1 MKVEDVMT
9 QEVHCVAPEASL
21 KDVAAVLVEHA
32 ISGMPVC
39 DGDGRVL
46 GIVSEADILYK
57 ERGSRPRRGGP
68 LAWLVDGAG
77 YAEVVKSAA
86 RTAGEAMT
94 RPAVTIDPDRPVSE
108 AARLM
113 LERRVNR
120 LPVVKADQ
128 LLGIVTRADLVR
140 AFTRTD
146 AEIEHEIREEVLDR
160 VLQLPPGAVSVVVT
174 EGQVRL
180 GGLVERG
187 SDAEILPGFV
197 ARVPGVVAVD
207 SDVKWR
213 LDDVSRKG
221 RRALASTL

>member
-1 MKVEDVMT
+1 
-9 QEVHCVAPEASL
+9 
-21 KDVAAVLVEHA
+21 
-32 ISGMPVC
+32 
-39 DGDGRVL
+39 
-46 GIVSEADILYK
+46 
-57 ERGSRPRRGGP
+57 
-68 LAWLVDGAG
+68 
-77 YAEVVKSAA
+77 
-86 RTAGEAMT
+86 MT

-160 VLQLPPGAVSVVVT
+160 VLQLPPGAVSVVGT

-180 GGLVERG
+180 DGLVERR
-187 SDAEILPGFV
+187 SDAELLPGFI

>member
-32 ISGMPVC
+32 ISGVPVC

-57 ERGSRPRRGGP
+57 ELGPRPRRGGP
-68 LAWLVDGAG
+68 LAWLVDGGG
-77 YAEVVKSAA
+77 YAEAVKSAA

-146 AEIEHEIREEVLDR
+146 AEIEHEIRDEVLDR
-160 VLQLPPGAVSVVVT
+160 VLLLPPGAVSVVVT

-180 GGLVERG
+180 GGLVERR
-187 SDAEILPGFV
+187 SEAELLPGFV

-207 SDVKWR
+207 ADVKWR

-221 RRALASTL
+221 QRALASTL

>member
-1 MKVEDVMT
+1 MKVEDVMMR
-9 QEVHCVAPEASL
+9 EVHCVAPEASL

-57 ERGSRPRRGGP
+57 ERGPRPRRGGP

-77 YAEVVKSAA
+77 YAEVAKSAA
-86 RTAGEAMT
+86 RTAGKAMT

-146 AEIEHEIREEVLDR
+146 AEIEHEIRDEVLDR
-160 VLQLPPGAVSVVVT
+160 VLLLPPGAVSVVVT

-180 GGLVERG
+180 GGLVERR
-187 SDAEILPGFV
+187 SDAELLPGFV

-221 RRALASTL
+221 QRALASTL

>member
-1 MKVEDVMT
+1 MKVKDVMT
-9 QEVHCVAPEASL
+9 QNVQCVAPEASL
-21 KDVAAVLVEHA
+21 KEVAAMLIEHA

-57 ERGSRPRRGGP
+57 ERGPRPRRGGP
-68 LAWLVDGAG
+68 LAWLVDGGG
-77 YAEVVKSAA
+77 YAEFVKSAA

-120 LPVVKADQ
+120 LPVVMADQ

-146 AEIEHEIREEVLDR
+146 AEIEHEIRDEVRDR
-160 VLQLPPGAVSVVVT
+160 DLLLPRGAVSVVVK

-180 GGLVERG
+180 GGVVERR
-187 SDAEILPGFV
+187 SDAEILPRFV

-207 SDVKWR
+207 SNVKWR

-221 RRALASTL
+221 QRALARTL

>member
-21 KDVAAVLVEHA
+21 RDVAAVLVEHA

-57 ERGSRPRRGGP
+57 ERGQRSRRGGP

-160 VLQLPPGAVSVVVT
+160 VLLLPPGAVSVVVT

-180 GGLVERG
+180 GGLVERR
-187 SDAEILPGFV
+187 SDAELLPGFV

-207 SDVKWR
+207 SDVEWR